1 MATSRVRRRQ
11 AMREQRREAILE
23 AAWAV
28 VGESGAKAA
37 TVRAIADRAGY
48 APGAIYLYY
57 ESRRAIIAAL
67 MCESLRRLG
76 QKLRAA
82 DNASARAAFATFF
95 RHFHA
100 GPADGAIA
108 REFLTGDMAE
118 PLTPALDRQ
127 VNGRLIAVLTTL
139 AAALRQATGIGEM
152 DANRETVAFA
162 SFAFGVLTMA
172 AEGRLDLLGFP
183 AEELIDR
190 RIDQL
195 LEMRRA
201 DGAA

>member
-28 VGESGAKAA
+28 VGEGGAKAA

-82 DNASARAAFATFF
+82 DGASAAFATFF
-95 RHFHA
+95 RHFQA

-108 REFLTGDMAE
+108 REFLIADMAE

-195 LEMRRA
+195 LEMRHA